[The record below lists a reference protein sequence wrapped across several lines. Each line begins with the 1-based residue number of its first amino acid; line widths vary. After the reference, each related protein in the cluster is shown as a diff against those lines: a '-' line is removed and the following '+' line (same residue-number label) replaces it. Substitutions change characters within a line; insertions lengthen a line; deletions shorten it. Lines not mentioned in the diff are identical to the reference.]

1 MPDLGQV
8 LLLAV
13 VGGVVALVVAV
24 PFLRPQDA
32 ADGAPDP
39 EVDALA
45 LRRRVAYDAL
55 LDLEADLRSGSLTPA
70 QYRVTRLEAE
80 ARAASTLA
88 AFDRHS
94 TAATPASAAT
104 TLIPAVD
111 RRAARIAAAIGA
123 LLAAA
128 LVAGFLL
135 PEPFSL
141 ANGTVVD
148 RELAAAIAA
157 EEERQATI
165 GSLEARLRDDP
176 RDAAALSALADAYL
190 AGGTRDDLFAA
201 AVALLALIDL
211 EPENEHAYAR
221 LIGAYVRAGDYENA
235 AAANASFA
243 RLAPDSPDVAFFN
256 GLIALR
262 GTGDRDAAVRAFDR
276 FLALAPE
283 DGRAPMVRSLRAEA
297 AGELPATGDQ
307 AAP

>member
-1 MPDLGQV
+1 MPDLGQAV
-8 LLLAV
+8 LLAV
-13 VGGVVALVVAV
+13 VGGAVGLLVAV
-24 PFLRPQDA
+24 PFLRPRDQ

-45 LRRRVAYDAL
+45 LRRRIAYDAL

-70 QYRVTRLEAE
+70 QYRVMRLEAE

-88 AFDRHS
+88 ALEQHS
-94 TAATPASAAT
+94 SAVAPRAAPVTPAG
-104 TLIPAVD
+104 D
-111 RRAARIAAAIGA
+111 RRGARLAAGVGA
-123 LLAAA
+123 VLAAA

-157 EEERQATI
+157 EDERQAAI
-165 GSLEARLRDDP
+165 DALEARLRDDP
-176 RDAAALSALADAYL
+176 GDAAALSELADAYL

-211 EPENEHAYAR
+211 QPDNEQAYAR
-221 LIGAYVRAGDYENA
+221 LIGAYVRAGDYQNA
-235 AAANASFA
+235 AAANESFA
-243 RLAPDSPDVAFFN
+243 RLAPESPDVAFFK

-297 AGELPATGDQ
+297 AGELPPDGDE